1 MTQLPDLGKDK
12 LRRAMAFRT
21 VSVSPLGHNESMAKK
36 PTQATDEQQ
45 YGGSTMSPD
54 LSDTPSTG
62 QAVLPPNQHADI
74 AEVISGPGVAEPI
87 AETTE
92 TETISSPGKVMRI
105 GSMIKQ
111 LLEEVRQAPLDER
124 SRVRLREVYQQSVKE
139 LASSLSPDLR
149 EELEQLALP
158 FADSE
163 VPSESELRIAQ
174 AQLVGWLEGLFHGI
188 QATLFA
194 QQMAAQAQLQQMRQL
209 GMPGAEGE
217 QGAQGAQQPQQHRS
231 GPIGGGTYL

>member
-1 MTQLPDLGKDK
+1 
-12 LRRAMAFRT
+12 LRPF
-21 VSVSPLGHNESMAKK
+21 VSPVGNNESMAKK
-36 PTQATDEQQ
+36 QTDAIQTPPAPVAGAFETSDGVPGLTPGDAATVT
-45 YGGSTMSPD
+45 SSVASSVT
-54 LSDTPSTG
+54 SDPASD
-62 QAVLPPNQHADI
+62 V
-74 AEVISGPGVAEPI
+74 AEVVSGPGMAEALVEPV
-87 AETTE
+87 E

-209 GMPGAEGE
+209 GMPGEGDPS
-217 QGAQGAQQPQQHRS
+217 QQHPQQSARQNS
-231 GPIGGGTYL
+231 GPVGGGTYL